1 MDVMKRL
8 FWSGARP
15 RWQHTV
21 CFLWGNGNG
30 LLTHRKQTEGL
41 KQDTTSRLDVFVD
54 PVTKAYSQ
62 TKVWR
67 AFRGID
73 GAHFCI
79 ERCPLALWKLP
90 LLTSLC
96 WLTYLLLFYPL
107 CFSRAICGGIMASNQ
122 PHASEL
128 CVHKALWPFMQKWIK
143 QSQAFMTLDVV
154 KYCDHVCNVL
164 WLLICFMLHYT
175 VYFTLWWLTAALMMH
190 NVLSVLQHIMPVD
203 CRYGLR
209 TKCYWSFFYFRAALL
224 V

>member
-1 MDVMKRL
+1 M
-8 FWSGARP
+8 
-15 RWQHTV
+15 
-21 CFLWGNGNG
+21 C
-30 LLTHRKQTEGL
+30 LLTLSQKHTL
-41 KQDTTSRLDVFVD
+41 KQR
-54 PVTKAYSQ
+54 
-62 TKVWR
+62 
-67 AFRGID
+67 
-73 GAHFCI
+73 
-79 ERCPLALWKLP
+79 
-90 LLTSLC
+90 
-96 WLTYLLLFYPL
+96 
-107 CFSRAICGGIMASNQ
+107 CGGRSEASMEHISASNAAHS
-122 PHASEL
+122 PCGNFPSSLPSADWRIYCYFILYVSVELFVEALRHRTNHMLKHSEL

-164 WLLICFMLHYT
+164 WLLIRFMLHYT